1 MHARGRRTPSLF
13 AACLVIR
20 LALYAA
26 LTSFTL
32 FVLLGHQGF
41 KGSFEAVLGWL
52 PVLPGGL
59 AGALILTAIVNVASG
74 VFFSAVQVGL
84 YRRALSNWQESAAE
98 RAPREAAASRIA
110 AETAGADP
118 RMTLAVAAAVTAM
131 LLFTHRWVVLAA
143 VTAWLLGGAV
153 LGRHGDRRVVRV
165 GLWLAATLAA
175 GTLIASLVGGLGM
188 DEAASRAVRAL
199 LLVLV
204 ATWMRA
210 TAGSAGLRE
219 AFRRALLRLRQ
230 IPGAEDA
237 ARLLADLDSG
247 RLLAGSATALQERLR
262 GVRRRPIPIA
272 DAVLAWAAHEAHVLA
287 PERPPSTRA
296 TLRLRPRDMA
306 LAASVL
312 LPASALLALVGA

>member
-1 MHARGRRTPSLF
+1 
-13 AACLVIR
+13 
-20 LALYAA
+20 
-26 LTSFTL
+26 
-32 FVLLGHQGF
+32 
-41 KGSFEAVLGWL
+41 
-52 PVLPGGL
+52 
-59 AGALILTAIVNVASG
+59 
-74 VFFSAVQVGL
+74 
-84 YRRALSNWQESAAE
+84 
-98 RAPREAAASRIA
+98 
-110 AETAGADP
+110 
-118 RMTLAVAAAVTAM
+118 
-131 LLFTHRWVVLAA
+131 
-143 VTAWLLGGAV
+143 
-153 LGRHGDRRVVRV
+153 
-165 GLWLAATLAA
+165 LWLAATLAA
-175 GTLIASLVGGLGM
+175 GTLIASWVGGLGM